1 MTNDWKAARNVAAHL
16 APKRYRIFLDGL
28 DVPVDI
34 GFHEFEIGTPQR
46 LRITVELWVD
56 ETHFPSND
64 RVEDAWNYDLLRQ
77 GILRLSE
84 GRRFNLQETFAREIY
99 ALVASRPGVLDIK
112 VTTSKPDI
120 YPDCAGVGVQIASF

>member
-1 MTNDWKAARNVAAHL
+1 MTNDWKAAPN
-16 APKRYRIFLDGL
+16 
-28 DVPVDI
+28 VDI